1 MRKSFEN
8 TISKRTPLLK
18 ERLTKWRQQP
28 VVTRLEGP
36 TNIPA
41 ARRLGYKAVRNT
53 IVARVRL
60 SKGRRVRD
68 RPAIGRKPGRNLKRV
83 SPGQPKAILA
93 RNKAQKRFP
102 NLKPIGSYFVGMD
115 GTDEY
120 FEVILVK

>member
-8 TISKRTPLLK
+8 TISQRSPLLK
-18 ERLTKWRQQP
+18 ERLTKWRKQAT
-28 VVTRLEGP
+28 VLRVEGP

-41 ARRLGYKAVRNT
+41 ARRLGYKANRST

-83 SPGQPKAILA
+83 SPGQPKSMLA

-102 NLKPIGSYFVGMD
+102 NMRPIGSYFVGMD
-115 GTDEY
+115 GMNEY
-120 FEVILVK
+120 FEVILVN